1 MQSNPAKSVLRLAAE
16 EQSNLDRHLKLLG
29 DTYGLTTQLESL
41 YDTLP
46 KQCRFPLDVATNDAG
61 HAAGLNAHL
70 MFPCRR
76 ELTTGLLTLLRGYR
90 IDSLYHLRKAIETCA
105 FAAKISRHPAMSR
118 VWLQAGTSEEGWNK
132 FREKFVKLFPK
143 DDRELTFLSGAF
155 DEASEAMHGSIYSVA
170 HYLLEKRRT
179 DAVPTSDVFD
189 IGNDGVLVAQFIR
202 TIDCHLTILIVFQ
215 RILKPYAS
223 VGAWSNQ
230 LDSAKASFGDK
241 HQQWL
246 PLVQSVGS

>member
-1 MQSNPAKSVLRLAAE
+1 
-16 EQSNLDRHLKLLG
+16 
-29 DTYGLTTQLESL
+29 
-41 YDTLP
+41 
-46 KQCRFPLDVATNDAG
+46 
-61 HAAGLNAHL
+61 
-70 MFPCRR
+70 
-76 ELTTGLLTLLRGYR
+76 
-90 IDSLYHLRKAIETCA
+90 
-105 FAAKISRHPAMSR
+105 MSR